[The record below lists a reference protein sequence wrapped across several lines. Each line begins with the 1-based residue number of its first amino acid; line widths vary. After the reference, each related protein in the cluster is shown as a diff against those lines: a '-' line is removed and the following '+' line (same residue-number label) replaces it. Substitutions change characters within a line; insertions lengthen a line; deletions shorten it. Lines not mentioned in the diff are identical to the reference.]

1 MTKARYPM
9 SKEELHT
16 LAGFQAAIL
25 QAEGQ
30 ETTAASSSSVKQDL
44 SRFSP
49 AYMLPEATDSKP
61 KKSGRLF
68 KQKSVEAKQPT
79 LREEF
84 EKSLE
89 EAEKKLDKKT
99 DAYQLKVL
107 YLQLCWHK
115 PFYGSVMFVGYTKKP
130 FKPIH
135 LLTNSEKLVTVAVN
149 MECVHLFSST
159 TPPVSDVISYIHT
172 PLGQLKCSLIGEMSS
187 FQGQL
192 CTYLCVTRTLD
203 SV

>member
-1 MTKARYPM
+1 MFVLNTATQWCMHSHSCAFMLLFSYSFPVHTQAVFNVTKARYPM

-16 LAGFQAAIL
+16 LASFQAAIL
-25 QAEGQ
+25 QAERQ
-30 ETTAASSSSVKQDL
+30 ETAAAPTSSVKQEL
-44 SRFSP
+44 NRFYP
-49 AYMLPEATDSKP
+49 AYMLAEAADSKP

-79 LREEF
+79 LQEEF
-84 EKSLE
+84 EKSLKD
-89 EAEKKLDKKT
+89 AEKKLEKT
-99 DAYQLKVL
+99 DVYQLKVL

-115 PFYGSVMFVGYTKKP
+115 PYYGSVMFVGYTKKP

-159 TPPVSDVISYIHT
+159 MPPVSDIK
-172 PLGQLKCSLIGEMSS
+172 LL
-187 FQGQL
+187 
-192 CTYLCVTRTLD
+192 
-203 SV
+203 

>member
-1 MTKARYPM
+1 MAFQLGFKKTLSPSLPSLFLQAVFNVTRARYPM
-9 SKEELHT
+9 SREEIHA

-25 QAEGQ
+25 QGKGQ
-30 ETTAASSSSVKQDL
+30 ETSGTPSSSSVKQDL
-44 SRFSP
+44 HRFYP
-49 AYMLPEATDSKP
+49 AYMLAEAAESKP

-89 EAEKKLDKKT
+89 EAEKKLAKT
-99 DAYQLKVL
+99 SAYQLKVL

-135 LLTNSEKLVTVAVN
+135 LLTNSEKVVTVAVN

-159 TPPVSDVISYIHT
+159 APPVSYIH
-172 PLGQLKCSLIGEMSS
+172 M
-187 FQGQL
+187 
-192 CTYLCVTRTLD
+192 
-203 SV
+203 

>member
-1 MTKARYPM
+1 M
-9 SKEELHT
+9 SKEEIHT

-25 QAEGQ
+25 QEEGQ
-30 ETTAASSSSVKQDL
+30 ETTAVAKSDL
-44 SRFSP
+44 RRFYP
-49 AYMLPEATDSKP
+49 AYILAEAADSKP

-68 KQKSVEAKQPT
+68 KQRSVEAKQPA

-89 EAEKKLDKKT
+89 EAEKKLKKT

-130 FKPIH
+130 FKPIY
-135 LLTNSEKLVTVAVN
+135 LLTNNEKLVTVAVN

-159 TPPVSDVISYIHT
+159 TPPVSDTYMRTYIPLHAILNTKMLCTEGGGGGKSLVQGYTPIYIHT
-172 PLGQLKCSLIGEMSS
+172 IGIAGM
-187 FQGQL
+187 FP
-192 CTYLCVTRTLD
+192 D
-203 SV
+203 W

>member
-1 MTKARYPM
+1 M
-9 SKEELHT
+9 SKEELHA

-30 ETTAASSSSVKQDL
+30 DTSGTPSSSSSVKQDL
-44 SRFSP
+44 HRFYP
-49 AYMLPEATDSKP
+49 AYMLTEAVDSKP

-68 KQKSVEAKQPT
+68 KQKSVETKQPT

-89 EAEKKLDKKT
+89 EAEKKLAKT
-99 DAYQLKVL
+99 NAYQLKVL

-159 TPPVSDVISYIHT
+159 TPPVSYIIIIKNIT
-172 PLGQLKCSLIGEMSS
+172 
-187 FQGQL
+187 
-192 CTYLCVTRTLD
+192 VD
-203 SV
+203 SW